1 MLKFQIGKPIEA
13 FNATPFRIKPIQPFA
28 TPEPEL
34 QGYQVRQPNGEWIEV
49 QNAVEVNHS
58 GALSYTL
65 EGCGYTANA
74 GEWRYPSVVAARMN
88 STTTKAMKRRVY
100 LTLGFLALLILIIL
114 RILLQIAAEI

>member
-1 MLKFQIGKPIEA
+1 MLKFEIGKPIEA
-13 FNATPFRIKPIQPFA
+13 FNATPSRIKPIQSFE

-49 QNAVEVNHS
+49 QNAVEANYS

-65 EGCGYTANA
+65 EGSRCTANA
-74 GEWRYPSVVAARMN
+74 GEWRSPVVAARLN
-88 STTTKAMKRRVY
+88 SITTKAIKRRVY

-114 RILLQIAAEI
+114 RILLQVAAEI